1 MKNASMNRQSL
12 VSIFT
17 EMLLAFNILGIL
29 FSSLFLV
36 SCGGDEEAD
45 NTVSPV
51 SADDKKGVPPVAEVP
66 PEPPPWLE
74 PPQPE
79 PPPWLEP
86 PQPEPPPW
94 LEPPQPEPPPWL
106 EPPLN
111 DLKACAAGM
120 TLKPGESCSYV
131 AGKANVVFSVLQD
144 GSACRE
150 GGPVEKVEEV
160 FGVKVNVNIEN
171 QNICRNN
178 DIERDD
184 AFKSNFAASKNPDG
198 SWTINSLP

>member
-94 LEPPQPEPPPWL
+94 LEPP
-106 EPPLN
+106 LN

-120 TLKPGESCSYV
+120 TLKPRR
-131 AGKANVVFSVLQD
+131 KL
-144 GSACRE
+144 
-150 GGPVEKVEEV
+150 
-160 FGVKVNVNIEN
+160 
-171 QNICRNN
+171 
-178 DIERDD
+178 
-184 AFKSNFAASKNPDG
+184 
-198 SWTINSLP
+198 